1 MAGAGQA
8 QQGGLIPWWAKDLS
22 GAAGMIN
29 ARSETAT
36 DKPAFRDVLKLR
48 RCLIPADGFYEWA
61 KTGKAKQPYCFDPSR
76 QGKHSTAKRTFLA
89 CEVCHG
95 PGRAHADAIED
106 AEGDEGKTARALED
120 HPIFSFGVNEKVSA
134 ALKQYPIFRFRS
146 DTKETPRTAFFAT
159 PVVSN
164 RNCSN
169 IRPTVPMGCRAMS
182 ATLLT
187 W

>member
-76 QGKHSTAKRTFLA
+76 QGKHSRQNVHFWLAKYA
-89 CEVCHG
+89 
-95 PGRAHADAIED
+95 
-106 AEGDEGKTARALED
+106 TAREELTRM
-120 HPIFSFGVNEKVSA
+120 PS
-134 ALKQYPIFRFRS
+134 
-146 DTKETPRTAFFAT
+146 RTRRAT
-159 PVVSN
+159 
-164 RNCSN
+164 RA
-169 IRPTVPMGCRAMS
+169 RPQEH
-182 ATLLT
+182 
-187 W
+187 